1 MELCN
6 KALRHG
12 IGPGDK
18 ALLMLKLHSWARITA
33 IRGCGASP
41 KSGSYEATET
51 NNQFKAGEVWAGT
64 SLAYTSNT
72 RKRLNNLDL
81 LL

>member
-6 KALRHG
+6 KALRRG

-18 ALLMLKLHSWARITA
+18 ALLMLKLHSWARIT
-33 IRGCGASP
+33 GGLHQGQASC
-41 KSGSYEATET
+41 EATET
-51 NNQFKAGEVWAGT
+51 NNQFKAGEVWAGA

-72 RKRLNNLDL
+72 CKRLNNLDL